1 MDLQRDAGDSN
12 DMHRVAEESND
23 LHQADADSGDRDQES
38 VESILTRLGPHLP
51 LEAPVVP
58 VPDASTEEQPPPPED
73 THAALHETIA
83 DQDRTIAYMRGQ
95 LQEQSVNS
103 KNKLRVGS

>member
-58 VPDASTEEQPPPPED
+58 VPDASAEEQPPPPED
-73 THAALHETIA
+73 TQAALHETIA